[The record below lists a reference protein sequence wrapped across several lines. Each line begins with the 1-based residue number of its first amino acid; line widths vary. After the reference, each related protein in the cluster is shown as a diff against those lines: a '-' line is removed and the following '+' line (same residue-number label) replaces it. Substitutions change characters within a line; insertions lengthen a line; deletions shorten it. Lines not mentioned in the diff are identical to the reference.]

1 VPDILDYSHQEM
13 LASVDFEMPVTLKL
27 IDKLTSDQSVL
38 RQLLANIE
46 RNRVKW
52 RRDLDSDQLSFQ
64 RKLALQS
71 VKDKLDQ

>member
-1 VPDILDYSHQEM
+1 M

-27 IDKLTSDQSVL
+27 IEKLTSDQSVL

-52 RRDLDSDQLSFQ
+52 RKDLDSDQLSFQ

-71 VKDKLDQ
+71 VKDRLDK

>member
-1 VPDILDYSHQEM
+1 M

-27 IDKLTSDQSVL
+27 IETLTSDQSVL

-52 RRDLDSDQLSFQ
+52 RKDLDSDQLSFQ

-71 VKDKLDQ
+71 VKDRLD

>member
-1 VPDILDYSHQEM
+1 M

-27 IDKLTSDQSVL
+27 IEKLTSDQSVL
-38 RQLLANIE
+38 RQLIANIE

-52 RRDLDSDQLSFQ
+52 RKDLDSDQLSFQ

-71 VKDKLDQ
+71 VKDRLDK

>member
-1 VPDILDYSHQEM
+1 M

>member
-1 VPDILDYSHQEM
+1 M
-13 LASVDFEMPVTLKL
+13 WASVDFEMPVTLKL
-27 IDKLTSDQSVL
+27 IEKLTSDQSVL

-52 RRDLDSDQLSFQ
+52 RKDLDSDQLSFQ

-71 VKDKLDQ
+71 VKDRLDK

>member
-1 VPDILDYSHQEM
+1 MDYSHQEM

>member
-1 VPDILDYSHQEM
+1 MPDILDYSHQEM

>member
-1 VPDILDYSHQEM
+1 M
-13 LASVDFEMPVTLKL
+13 LTSVDFEMPVTLKL

-46 RNRVKW
+46 RNRIKW

>member
-1 VPDILDYSHQEM
+1 LDYSHQEM

>member
-1 VPDILDYSHQEM
+1 M

-27 IDKLTSDQSVL
+27 IEKLTSDQSVL

-52 RRDLDSDQLSFQ
+52 RKDLDSDQLSFQ

-71 VKDKLDQ
+71 VKDRLD

>member
-1 VPDILDYSHQEM
+1 M

-27 IDKLTSDQSVL
+27 IEKLTSDQSVL

-46 RNRVKW
+46 QNRVKW
-52 RRDLDSDQLSFQ
+52 RKDLDSDQLSFQ

-71 VKDKLDQ
+71 VKDRLD

>member
-1 VPDILDYSHQEM
+1 M

-27 IDKLTSDQSVL
+27 IEKLTSDQSVL

-52 RRDLDSDQLSFQ
+52 RKDLDSDQLSFQ
-64 RKLALQS
+64 RKLAMQS
-71 VKDKLDQ
+71 VKDRLD

>member
-1 VPDILDYSHQEM
+1 MPDILDYSHQEM

-27 IDKLTSDQSVL
+27 IEKLTSDQSVL

-52 RRDLDSDQLSFQ
+52 RRDLDSDQLSD
-64 RKLALQS
+64 RKS
-71 VKDKLDQ
+71 VV